1 MSVLNQSPPTE
12 LVDEDEIGGAGR
24 PVGVVRRQA
33 SLLGSNI
40 HQDEEGQSYLSW
52 LTAKAERSSAGIPAS
67 SNPIPIMVNHIRILF
82 LLV

>member
-1 MSVLNQSPPTE
+1 MSVLNQLSPTE
-12 LVDEDEIGGAGR
+12 LVDEGKFDGGVR

-40 HQDEEGQSYLSW
+40 HQDEGQSYLSW
-52 LTAKAERSSAGIPAS
+52 LAAKAERSSAGITAS
-67 SNPIPIMVNHIRILF
+67 SNPIPIVFNHIRILF

>member
-12 LVDEDEIGGAGR
+12 LVDEDEIDGGGR
-24 PVGVVRRQA
+24 GGGVCRRQA
-33 SLLGSNI
+33 SLLSSNI
-40 HQDEEGQSYLSW
+40 HQDEGQSYLSW
-52 LTAKAERSSAGIPAS
+52 LAAKAERSSAGITAS

>member
-12 LVDEDEIGGAGR
+12 LVDEDEIDGAGR
-24 PVGVVRRQA
+24 RVGVSRRQA
-33 SLLGSNI
+33 SLLSSNI
-40 HQDEEGQSYLSW
+40 HQDEGQSYLSW
-52 LTAKAERSSAGIPAS
+52 LAAKAERSSAGITAS